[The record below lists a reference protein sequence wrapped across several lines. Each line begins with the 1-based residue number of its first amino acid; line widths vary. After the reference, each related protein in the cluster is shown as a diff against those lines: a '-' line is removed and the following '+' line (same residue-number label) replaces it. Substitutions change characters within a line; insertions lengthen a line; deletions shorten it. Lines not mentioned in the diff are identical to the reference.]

1 MISYRSEYYDDDGFV
16 RLLSRRALGID
27 LDVCGLCRAVAG
39 RVTAAEGWTRPAWL
53 IGGAVAMGCG
63 IWSMHYIGMLAFKMP
78 VHVGYDWRIV
88 LLSLLAAIMASAV
101 ALYVVSRHEVRSV
114 RFLLGG
120 IIMGL
125 GIAAMHYIGTAAMRL
140 PADWRADVRLVT
152 LSIGL
157 DTVTP
162 PMRLPRLFSTYIHRS
177 SHVVPLLIFA
187 CRA

>member
-1 MISYRSEYYDDDGFV
+1 MTMMGSHDYSLVALSLLISMFAAYA
-16 RLLSRRALGID
+16 ALE
-27 LDVCGLCRAVAG
+27 LAG

-53 IGGAVAMGCG
+53 IGGAVAIGCG
-63 IWSMHYIGMLAFKMP
+63 IWSMHYIGMLAFTMP

-125 GIAAMHYIGTAAMRL
+125 GIAAMHYIGMAAMRL
-140 PADWRADVRLVT
+140 PANGRADVRLVT

-162 PMRLPRLFSTYIHRS
+162 PS
-177 SHVVPLLIFA
+177 V
-187 CRA
+187 CRGLSRRISIAAATLCRC